1 MVMVAA
7 SLACLAAG
15 AVLAGFAHQFEERV
29 ALAESVAG
37 GLLILGLALIGSGL
51 PVFR

>member
-1 MVMVAA
+1 MVVAA
-7 SLACLAAG
+7 FACLVAG
-15 AVLAGFAHQFEERV
+15 AVLAGCAHQFEERV

>member
-1 MVMVAA
+1 MVVA
-7 SLACLAAG
+7 SLACLLAG
-15 AVLAGFAHQFEERV
+15 TVLAGTAHQFEERV

-37 GLLILGLALIGSGL
+37 GLLIVGLVLIGAGL